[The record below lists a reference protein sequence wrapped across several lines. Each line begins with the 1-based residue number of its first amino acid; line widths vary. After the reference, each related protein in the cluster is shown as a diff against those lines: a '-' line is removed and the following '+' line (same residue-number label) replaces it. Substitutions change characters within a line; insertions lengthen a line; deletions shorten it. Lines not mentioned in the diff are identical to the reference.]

1 MHDGRTPAWR
11 RTSAPFRA
19 RWKFHWRET
28 SAAQA
33 PSVLLVAM
41 LAASVS
47 GSAAASLQQPGGGGD
62 DGPAVEVVHTV
73 GCAERRGGD
82 DWWLVRGAEPEP
94 TEVGVFNVL
103 EVDAAKSRPLGD
115 REFQLIGV
123 PEFLGAEALLR
134 AADRALFTGP
144 DQVNATGE
152 LRDGRTVLVKALLI
166 DAESP
171 PRLNLLAVVGL
182 ADTCGTD

>member
-1 MHDGRTPAWR
+1 MDHGLTLVGH
-11 RTSAPFRA
+11 RA
-19 RWKFHWRET
+19 GALLAAMLLV
-28 SAAQA
+28 SAAGFAA
-33 PSVLLVAM
+33 PSP
-41 LAASVS
+41 
-47 GSAAASLQQPGGGGD
+47 QQPDTGRGRA
-62 DGPAVEVVHTV
+62 PAAEMVHTV

-82 DWWLVRGAEPEP
+82 ADWWLVRAAEPEP
-94 TEVGVFNVL
+94 TRAGVFNDL

-134 AADRALFTGP
+134 AADRALFTDP

-166 DAESP
+166 EADPA